1 MQSSPLTLPLNRF
14 TLQHGYRTEI
24 NSTVNV
30 TVLESDGA
38 HLNIRLHLRFP
49 TGDTA
54 ILLNNVSI
62 STEMI
67 PAGHTSVRHW
77 IKGNNVEQLRE
88 YATSLVSNVL
98 ICDDEADNGT
108 VQFIVS
114 FRITQEDGQAPNLFK
129 RTTSIHGN
137 QLIGFFIPGSGK
149 NALTPPPSAEESSDE
164 AA

>member
-24 NSTVNV
+24 NSAVDV
-30 TVLESDGA
+30 TVLDSDGE

-62 STEMI
+62 PLEMI

-77 IKGNNVEQLRE
+77 IRQNNVERLRE

-114 FRITQEDGQAPNLFK
+114 FRVVQEDGKAPNLFK
-129 RTTSIHGN
+129 RTTSIHGH
-137 QLIGFFIPGSGK
+137 QLVGFFITGSGK
-149 NALTPPPSAEESSDE
+149 NALETVPSEESSADVE
-164 AA
+164 